1 MTNTLQIERASTFAG
16 APTLPPLSTAD
27 MVLDAA
33 TIDSVSRVAEI
44 MAQGRATIP
53 KHLQGNKGDCFAIA
67 MQSMQWGMNPFAV
80 AQKTHL
86 VSGTL
91 GYEAQLV
98 NAVITARAPFTGRM
112 NYEWF
117 GDWDRIAG
125 RFKEVPAKNNP
136 DEKRIVR
143 DWTIEDEKGLGVR
156 VWATFRGEA
165 EPRELRLLLSQA
177 GVRNSPLWGQ
187 DPKQQLAYLAVKR
200 WSRLYCPDVILGVYT
215 PDELE
220 DGAHREPVDM
230 GRAEEVRKTDDHA
243 HSKTDALK
251 SRMIGKRGATPAD
264 KPDADAMIRAIESAT
279 TAHELKVAI
288 ARIEDLASDADRERV
303 RTAYQEKVRA
313 EKARSQQ
320 AAQQTSA
327 ERSQGDLVDAA
338 TGEAP
343 AITSTELIERFAQR
357 TDVDV
362 LDADA
367 TLIGTLP
374 VDEQQAALDAYNARR
389 EMLTGA

>member
-1 MTNTLQIERASTFAG
+1 MNTTPQIERTSTFSS
-16 APTLPPLSTAD
+16 APTLQPLSTAD
-27 MVLDAA
+27 MVLDVA
-33 TIDSVSRVAEI
+33 TIESVSRVAEI
-44 MAQGRATIP
+44 MSQGRATIP

-98 NAVITARAPFTGRM
+98 NAVITARAPVTGRI

-117 GDWDRIAG
+117 GEWDRIAG
-125 RFKEVPAKNNP
+125 RFKEVPARNNP

-143 DWTIEDEKGLGVR
+143 DWTIEDEQGLGVR

-215 PDELE
+215 PDEIDE
-220 DGAHREPVDM
+220 GEHRQPIDM
-230 GRAEEVRKTDDHA
+230 GRADEVRAAADIQGG
-243 HSKTDALK
+243 SKTDSLR
-251 SRMIGKRGATPAD
+251 SRMSSKRTGATAAD
-264 KPDADAMIRAIESAT
+264 VPNADAMIRAIENAT

-288 ARIEDLASDADRERV
+288 SRIDEITSDVDRERV
-303 RTAYQEKVRA
+303 RTAYQEKIRI
-313 EKARSQQ
+313 EKERTQQ
-320 AAQQTSA
+320 PATAQTEQPQQTDS
-327 ERSQGDLVDAA
+327 G
-338 TGEAP
+338 AP
-343 AITSTELIERFAQR
+343 QLAPYETMLSRIQQCN
-357 TDVDV
+357 DVEVLDV
-362 LDADA
+362 LADEA
-367 TLIGTLP
+367 RAYRETERIKL
-374 VDEQQAALDAYNARR
+374 DQAYQDRR
-389 EMLTGA
+389 EILLGA

>member
-1 MTNTLQIERASTFAG
+1 MNNTLQAARIAF
-16 APTLPPLSTAD
+16 TAD
-27 MVLDAA
+27 PLAAPISTSAMVLDVT
-33 TIDSVSRVAEI
+33 TIESISRVAEI
-44 MAQGRATIP
+44 MAAGRATIP
-53 KHLQGNKGDCFAIA
+53 KHLQGNRGDCFAIA

-98 NAVITARAPFTGRM
+98 NAVITARAPVTGRM

-143 DWTIEDEKGLGVR
+143 DWTIADEEGLGVR
-156 VWATFRGEA
+156 VWATFKGEV

-187 DPKQQLAYLAVKR
+187 DPKQQLAYLAIKR

-220 DGAHREPVDM
+220 DGADREPVDM
-230 GRAEEVRKTDDHA
+230 GRADEVRKEGEQA
-243 HSKTDALK
+243 HSKTDSLR
-251 SRMIGKRGATPAD
+251 SRMAGKRTTAVPSD
-264 KPDADAMIRAIESAT
+264 KPDPDAMIRAIQNAT
-279 TAHELKVAI
+279 TGHGLKVAV
-288 ARIEDLASDADRERV
+288 ARIDEITNDGDRERV
-303 RTAYQEKVRA
+303 RTAYQEKIRI
-313 EKARSQQ
+313 EKERTQHGATTQGEQ
-320 AAQQTSA
+320 PQQTDS
-327 ERSQGDLVDAA
+327 G
-338 TGEAP
+338 AP
-343 AITSTELIERFAQR
+343 ELAPYETMLSRIQQCN
-357 TDVDV
+357 DVDV
-362 LDADA
+362 LAVLADEA
-367 TLIGTLP
+367 RAYPETERIKL
-374 VDEQQAALDAYNARR
+374 DQAYQDRR
-389 EMLTGA
+389 EILLGA